1 LILIISP
8 ELFCCQA
15 KAKPLRE
22 QGIVFFEKMKT
33 AAFLEKAAAKT
44 LLFGADTRNEEHGP
58 NLKFFGYISSSSLQA
73 NLKKCRVYGL
83 LKSPFF

>member
-1 LILIISP
+1 MILIISP

-15 KAKPLRE
+15 KAKPLHE

-44 LLFGADTRNEEHGP
+44 LLFGADTRNEEHEP
-58 NLKFFGYISSSSLQA
+58 NLKFFGYLSHKFASSELEE
-73 NLKKCRVYGL
+73 R
-83 LKSPFF
+83 